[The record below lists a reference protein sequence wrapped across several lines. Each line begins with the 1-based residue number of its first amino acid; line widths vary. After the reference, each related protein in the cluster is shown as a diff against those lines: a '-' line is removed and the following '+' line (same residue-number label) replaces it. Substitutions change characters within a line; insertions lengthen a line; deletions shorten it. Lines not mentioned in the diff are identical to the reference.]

1 MKLKYLA
8 SAKEGLPLEDSYDN
22 QRIVGILQDDGNII
36 VMYVDRLVNSYF
48 IERVINKF
56 AIKMLSSSNFAV
68 ITDEEYQTYDKFF
81 KDQGVMKLWRSE
93 WKLGKMLLKKIVF
106 IKSWLWLF
114 ILILLGK
121 ECGSCQFPTT
131 SYRRLR
137 VYVKSRLL
145 NYDL

>member
-22 QRIVGILQDDGNII
+22 QRIVGILHDDGNII

-68 ITDEEYQTYDKFF
+68 ITEEEYQTYDKFF
-81 KDQGVMKLWRSE
+81 KDQGVMKL
-93 WKLGKMLLKKIVF
+93 
-106 IKSWLWLF
+106 
-114 ILILLGK
+114 
-121 ECGSCQFPTT
+121 
-131 SYRRLR
+131 
-137 VYVKSRLL
+137 
-145 NYDL
+145 